1 MRRSL
6 VICTFIFLSAGMHA
20 QHFIGLHKD
29 DIIKKMREAY
39 REFYNDDSFTNK
51 HFNYLK
57 FVDNSGSQTWLF
69 FLTDDDLCK
78 YHKRMVDYANMKEIE
93 NELNSRGLKTGVDQW
108 EYMHNGKSYTVTLT
122 RDEWFFT
129 VVTRVKE

>member
-1 MRRSL
+1 MRKFL
-6 VICTFIFLSAGMHA
+6 VIIALLILSAGLQA

-29 DIIKKMREAY
+29 NVIKLMRENY
-39 REFYNDDSFTNK
+39 REFYNDNSFTNK

-57 FVDNSGSQTWLF
+57 FVDNTGSQTWLF
-69 FLTDDDLCK
+69 FLTEDDICK
-78 YHKRMVDYANMKEIE
+78 YHKRMVDYAYMNEIE
-93 NELNSRGLKTGVDQW
+93 TELNGRGMKTGSDEW
-108 EYMHNGKSYTVTLT
+108 EYMSKGKSYTVTLT

>member
-1 MRRSL
+1 MRKFL
-6 VICTFIFLSAGMHA
+6 VIVALIVITAALQA

-29 DIIKKMREAY
+29 DVIKLMRETY
-39 REFYNDDSFTNK
+39 REFYNDNSFTNK

-57 FVDNSGSQTWLF
+57 FLDNTGSQTWLF
-69 FLTDDDLCK
+69 FLSEDDICK
-78 YHKRMVDYANMKEIE
+78 YHKRMVDYAYMNEIIA
-93 NELNSRGLKTGVDQW
+93 ELNSRGMKTGTDEW
-108 EYMHNGKSYTVTLT
+108 EYMNMGKSYTVSLT